1 MENSF
6 DRASDNSIKAMLGSI
21 SVIIIIIIIIISV
34 LMIYKNIKKWVT
46 KLIINEETVVTN
58 HLACKHR

>member
-6 DRASDNSIKAMLGSI
+6 DRASDKSTKAMLGSI
-21 SVIIIIIIIIISV
+21 SVIIIIIIISV

>member
-1 MENSF
+1 
-6 DRASDNSIKAMLGSI
+6 MLGSI